1 MRNTLLSGK
10 KILVGVTGSIAIY
23 KTLELIRQL
32 VKASGDVKVVM
43 SEDAKRFIS
52 PLTFETISQN
62 KVLHVDTESWSE
74 ELSHIHIGKWA
85 DMFIIAPASVNTIN
99 KLSCGIA
106 DNLLT
111 QTAIAF
117 TKPILLAPSANTHMM
132 LNPITQESLKR
143 LQNFGYVIVAPE
155 SKLLACNDEG
165 VGALA
170 SVEEIFYA
178 AARVLLKE
186 PFWEG
191 RDVIITGGGTR
202 EKIDD
207 VRCLSNFSSGKQALA
222 LATVAYLKGAN
233 VTLITGGEAPEF
245 KAISTLHVTSSNE
258 LRTTLEAH
266 MRLCQNAE
274 KTPYLFM
281 TAAISDYV
289 PEHVHHGKLKKE
301 TLGESYCL
309 ALKRNVDILSELDK
323 TGWIVVGFK
332 AETDE
337 ENALQNAQTMLE
349 KKGLSG
355 VCLNIVKEQ
364 NRFGSNQNEVYFIGL
379 DAIVHLPLRSKF
391 EIAEQIITL
400 SQTL

>member
-23 KTLELIRQL
+23 KALEVIRLL
-32 VKASGDVKVVM
+32 VKAGGDVKVVM
-43 SEDAKRFIS
+43 SEDAKRFIT

-62 KVLHVDTESWSE
+62 KVLHVETESWSE

-85 DMFIIAPASVNTIN
+85 DLFMIVPASVNTIN

-132 LNPITQESLKR
+132 LNPITQESLTR
-143 LQNFGYVIVAPE
+143 LQSFGYFLVSPE

-165 VGALA
+165 IGALA

-178 AARVLLKE
+178 AARILLKE
-186 PFWEG
+186 PFWEN
-191 RDVIITGGGTR
+191 RNVIVTGGGTR

-207 VRCLSNFSSGKQALA
+207 VRCLGNFSSGKQALA

-233 VTLITGGEAPEF
+233 VTLITSGEAPEF
-245 KAISTLHVTSSNE
+245 KAIDTLRVTDSQE
-258 LRTTLEAH
+258 LRTSLEAQ
-266 MRLCQNAE
+266 MRLGKNAD
-274 KTPYLFM
+274 KMPYLFM

-289 PEHVHHGKLKKE
+289 PEHVYQGKLKKE
-301 TLGESYCL
+301 TLGESYHL
-309 ALKRNVDILSELDK
+309 ALKRNVDILSALDK
-323 TGWIVVGFK
+323 KGWNVIGFK

-337 ENALQNAQTMLE
+337 ESALQNAQTMLE
-349 KKGLSG
+349 KKGLNG
-355 VCLNIVKEQ
+355 VCLNILKEH

-379 DAIVHLPLRSKF
+379 DAMVHLPLRSKF
-391 EIAEQIITL
+391 EIAEQIMGL
-400 SQTL
+400 AQSL